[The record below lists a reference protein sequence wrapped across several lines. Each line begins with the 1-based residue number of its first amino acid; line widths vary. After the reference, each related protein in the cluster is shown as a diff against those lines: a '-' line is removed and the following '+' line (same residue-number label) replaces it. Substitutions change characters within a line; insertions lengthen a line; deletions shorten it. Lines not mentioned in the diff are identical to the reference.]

1 MKKVLVLA
9 LAVLVYC
16 LPAFAQQGD
25 GGATAVQLQATASVT
40 AIDQGTRMVTL
51 KTADGQELTT
61 KVSPDVKNLKQV
73 KVGDVVNITYTA
85 AYAVR
90 LNPTSTAGS
99 AAASAGAVAQP
110 GKKPAAAAGDMVTI
124 NAEVKAINLK
134 DNTVTFKGP
143 KGNLRTVAV
152 QDPTYQA
159 ALKKLKVGDVVEI
172 TYAEALAI
180 TVEPAKKK

>member
-1 MKKVLVLA
+1 MKQGLLLA
-9 LAVLVYC
+9 LAFLVFC
-16 LPAFAQQGD
+16 LPAVAQQEQGTT
-25 GGATAVQLQATASVT
+25 TAVQLQATASVT
-40 AIDQGTRMVTL
+40 AIDQATRMVTL
-51 KTADGQELTT
+51 KTANGKELTT
-61 KVSPDVKNLKQV
+61 QVSPDVKNLKQV
-73 KVGDVVNITYTA
+73 KVGDVVNVTYTE

-90 LNPTSTAGS
+90 LNPTNAKPSD
-99 AAASAGAVAQP
+99 AASAAAVAQP
-110 GKKPAAAAGDMVTI
+110 GEKPAGAAGDMVTI
-124 NAEVKAINLK
+124 SAKVKAINLK

-172 TYAEALAI
+172 TYAEAVAI

>member
-1 MKKVLVLA
+1 
-9 LAVLVYC
+9 
-16 LPAFAQQGD
+16 
-25 GGATAVQLQATASVT
+25 
-40 AIDQGTRMVTL
+40 
-51 KTADGQELTT
+51 
-61 KVSPDVKNLKQV
+61 
-73 KVGDVVNITYTA
+73 
-85 AYAVR
+85 
-90 LNPTSTAGS
+90 
-99 AAASAGAVAQP
+99 VAQP
-110 GKKPAAAAGDMVTI
+110 GEKPAAAAGDMVTI
-124 NAEVKAINLK
+124 NAKVKAINLK

>member
-1 MKKVLVLA
+1 
-9 LAVLVYC
+9 
-16 LPAFAQQGD
+16 
-25 GGATAVQLQATASVT
+25 
-40 AIDQGTRMVTL
+40 MVTL

-61 KVSPDVKNLKQV
+61 KVSPDVRNLKHV
-73 KVGDVVNITYTA
+73 KVGDVVSVTYTV

-90 LNPTSTAGS
+90 LNPANANPSG
-99 AAASAGAVAQP
+99 AASAAAVAQP
-110 GKKPAAAAGDMVTI
+110 GEKPAAAGGDVVTI
-124 NAEVKAINLK
+124 NAKVMAMNLK

-159 ALKKLKVGDVVEI
+159 ALKKMKVGDVVEI